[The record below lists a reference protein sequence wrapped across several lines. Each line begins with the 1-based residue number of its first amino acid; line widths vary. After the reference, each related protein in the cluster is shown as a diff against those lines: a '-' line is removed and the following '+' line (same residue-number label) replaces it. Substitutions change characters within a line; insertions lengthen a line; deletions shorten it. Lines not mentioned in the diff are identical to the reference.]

1 MASPDKPASA
11 VRRPRLSRM
20 ALLLAGTVGA
30 TAGVGGYT
38 FTYAKGMSYFSTD
51 PRACANCH
59 IMRPQL
65 ASWQASSHHQS
76 AVCIDCHLPHSF
88 VDKYLAK
95 AENGWRHSKEF
106 TAQTFAEPIA
116 LKPASKEILQANC
129 VRCHESLVDSITHAR
144 GEADSVPDCIHC
156 HAGAGH
162 GERAALGGPYKG
174 ADASGPTERE
184 SP

>member
-1 MASPDKPASA
+1 MPASTQA
-11 VRRPRLSRM
+11 RPRRRFSRLIV
-20 ALLLAGTVGA
+20 ALAI
-30 TAGVGGYT
+30 TAGMSVGIGAYT
-38 FTYAKGMSYFSTD
+38 FSYAKGLSYFSTE
-51 PRACANCH
+51 PGACANCH
-59 IMRPQL
+59 IMRREL
-65 ASWQASSHHQS
+65 DSWEGSSHHAN

-116 LKPASKEILQANC
+116 LKPESRRILQGNC
-129 VRCHESLVDSITHAR
+129 RRCHAALTDPLAVADR
-144 GEADSVPDCIHC
+144 GGHGDASPDCLHC

-174 ADASGPTERE
+174 KDHEAP
-184 SP
+184 